1 MLQVNNGL
9 LEQTFNVFTLDLTA
23 IILRL
28 NVNVIEYNLR

>member
-9 LEQTFNVFTLDLTA
+9 LEQAFNVFTLDVTA
-23 IILRL
+23 IIPRL